1 MNERQQKL
9 VLFFGIGFGLL
20 FGTVVST
27 LIAAFVAWMLGFT
40 VDFGL
45 IALTAFVTV
54 FLAEWISFTL
64 APEQP
69 TIISKEDKEASTND
83 DDQGTT

>member
-20 FGTVVST
+20 IGTGVST
-27 LIAAFVAWMLGFT
+27 LVAAFLAWVLGFT

-45 IALTAFVTV
+45 IVLTAFVTV
-54 FLAEWISFTL
+54 FLAEWVSFTMV
-64 APEQP
+64 PDQP
-69 TIISKEDKEASTND
+69 VVLPKEKEEGTND